1 MISREF
7 RKPWLVAQ
15 MFLAVFRKP
24 VTKTDLIALPLAN
37 AYVPKTRN
45 QNVGPGDNSDRACTT
60 IQLSAK

>member
-1 MISREF
+1 
-7 RKPWLVAQ
+7 
-15 MFLAVFRKP
+15 MFLAVLRKP

-45 QNVGPGDNSDRACTT
+45 QNVGPGDNSDRVCTT